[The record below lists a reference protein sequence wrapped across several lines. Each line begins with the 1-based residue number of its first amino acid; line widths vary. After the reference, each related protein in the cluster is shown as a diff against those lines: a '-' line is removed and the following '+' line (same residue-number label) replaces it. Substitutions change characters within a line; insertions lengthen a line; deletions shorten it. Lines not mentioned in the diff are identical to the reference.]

1 MGALANPFQRKAGIQ
16 FEERLAN
23 VIVWPSVS
31 SDFRLTTQALH
42 WERVYEAGDGVK
54 KNFEQTS
61 SEPPR
66 RWVAGDE
73 LSLSKIRL

>member
-1 MGALANPFQRKAGIQ
+1 MN
-16 FEERLAN
+16 
-23 VIVWPSVS
+23 
-31 SDFRLTTQALH
+31 QALP